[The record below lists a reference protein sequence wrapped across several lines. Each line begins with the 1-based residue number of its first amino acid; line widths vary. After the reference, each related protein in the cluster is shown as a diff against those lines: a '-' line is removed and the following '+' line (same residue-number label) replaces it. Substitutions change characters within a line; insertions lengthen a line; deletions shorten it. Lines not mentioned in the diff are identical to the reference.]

1 MVWLLLC
8 GAALLL
14 LSAILLGNFI
24 FHDIDGAPLKLLA
37 YLLLLA
43 LPCVFYPLTAVTLVF
58 TNNLVLFFP
67 VKLGHKLQVKQG
79 VVQDFK
85 VLQLLRLGLLHLNFQ
100 LLIGS
105 DLFLFNETCR
115 RFNQTDFV
123 IQ

>member
-1 MVWLLLC
+1 
-8 GAALLL
+8 
-14 LSAILLGNFI
+14 
-24 FHDIDGAPLKLLA
+24 
-37 YLLLLA
+37 
-43 LPCVFYPLTAVTLVF
+43 
-58 TNNLVLFFP
+58 
-67 VKLGHKLQVKQG
+67 
-79 VVQDFK
+79 